1 MPDTLLAVH
10 GLSSKEEPVTRVN
23 VTCSGKLESGI
34 AAFSFSGAI
43 RRGGTVRGRHD
54 FFLTVQG

>member
-1 MPDTLLAVH
+1 MPDMLLAVH

-23 VTCSGKLESGI
+23 VAWLEKPESGI

-43 RRGGTVRGRHD
+43 RRGGTVREDHE
-54 FFLTVQG
+54 FSLTVQG